1 MATQS
6 DNFVIM
12 KFRIV
17 VLFIIINILCSSC
30 NKSVKPTENEQALI
44 ESIQEILS
52 VKKQLAETYWP
63 EFDKEGL
70 SAPIVFFE
78 DSVCYVVNPREKFLK
93 EINCVKIQTQG
104 IDFYRTTRL
113 DESSF
118 RMDTHVDLY
127 SDTTYTG
134 RDPYVMCSTLN
145 ESKKMFDDIE
155 DETQW
160 IPMVIHELVHG
171 CQDSHPNHYTARKA
185 CDYPLFELD
194 LAAYPSQNPWLS
206 DMLSTENDCLLSA
219 ISCKDANAT
228 EAFIKNFLECRQSR
242 KEKMRNIFGESIV
255 KEEEAFEMAESMARF
270 MEVKSALLL
279 ECPEEKYDN
288 EDNPFFSKNVQ
299 QAYFF
304 VTGYNLVRLF
314 VKLGIDLD
322 LPYQNKEHSALE
334 DYLMANS

>member
-1 MATQS
+1 MQE
-6 DNFVIM
+6 NRLNLHHVKLQFVIM

-104 IDFYRTTRL
+104 IDLYRTTRL

-145 ESKKMFDDIE
+145 ESKKMFDDTPTYNRLI
-155 DETQW
+155 
-160 IPMVIHELVHG
+160 
-171 CQDSHPNHYTARKA
+171 A
-185 CDYPLFELD
+185 
-194 LAAYPSQNPWLS
+194 
-206 DMLSTENDCLLSA
+206 
-219 ISCKDANAT
+219 
-228 EAFIKNFLECRQSR
+228 KNLRNNGKTCR
-242 KEKMRNIFGESIV
+242 
-255 KEEEAFEMAESMARF
+255 
-270 MEVKSALLL
+270 
-279 ECPEEKYDN
+279 
-288 EDNPFFSKNVQ
+288 
-299 QAYFF
+299 
-304 VTGYNLVRLF
+304 
-314 VKLGIDLD
+314 
-322 LPYQNKEHSALE
+322 
-334 DYLMANS
+334 